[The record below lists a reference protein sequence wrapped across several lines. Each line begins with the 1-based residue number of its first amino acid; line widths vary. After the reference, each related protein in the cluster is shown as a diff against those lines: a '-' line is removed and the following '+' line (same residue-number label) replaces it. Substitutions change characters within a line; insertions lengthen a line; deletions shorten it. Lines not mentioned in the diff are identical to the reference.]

1 MLDTGRQYSRATS
14 GRRLRNLLN
23 EVDSELQFVERSDLG
38 PYVNWSSRSHA
49 PLHRWLRYRE
59 AYNPDLI
66 EKLGLN
72 GRLLDPF
79 CGCGSTLI
87 GAALNGR
94 RSIGIDV
101 NPLATFATR
110 VKLKPLTTKE
120 LGHAKRFLRAL
131 DTDMVTAKP
140 SPVPEL
146 SIAHK
151 VFEPEILVCIQQI
164 HNLIQEGDFSQATKD
179 FLLLGWVSIL
189 EQVGSY
195 FKEGNGIKYRKKKRM
210 PGRYENRPEGLW
222 QIARFGL
229 DQKRFVYEKFVGQ
242 IAMML
247 SDTHVWKNGSW
258 SEQLVVEGSALQLN
272 KIVGDESVDSIVFS
286 PPYANRFDYFES
298 MKVELWFGGFVKNYE
313 DLRAIRKKS
322 MRSHL
327 AADLS
332 QDTSVFDVLEG
343 LIGEMDQSASSWR
356 MGVPN
361 LLRGYFS
368 DLFLVLQQAQRLV
381 PKGTCNV
388 VVGNSAFAGV
398 IIPTDS
404 LTALAGMS
412 AGFRSAK
419 ILTARHLTVSPQQRV
434 ALGGF
439 SSHMRESVVVLRN

>member
-1 MLDTGRQYSRATS
+1 M
-14 GRRLRNLLN
+14 
-23 EVDSELQFVERSDLG
+23 
-38 PYVNWSSRSHA
+38 
-49 PLHRWLRYRE
+49 
-59 AYNPDLI
+59 
-66 EKLGLN
+66 
-72 GRLLDPF
+72 
-79 CGCGSTLI
+79 
-87 GAALNGR
+87 
-94 RSIGIDV
+94 
-101 NPLATFATR
+101 
-110 VKLKPLTTKE
+110 
-120 LGHAKRFLRAL
+120 
-131 DTDMVTAKP
+131 
-140 SPVPEL
+140 
-146 SIAHK
+146 
-151 VFEPEILVCIQQI
+151 
-164 HNLIQEGDFSQATKD
+164 
-179 FLLLGWVSIL
+179 
-189 EQVGSY
+189 
-195 FKEGNGIKYRKKKRM
+195 
-210 PGRYENRPEGLW
+210 
-222 QIARFGL
+222 
-229 DQKRFVYEKFVGQ
+229 
-242 IAMML
+242 
-247 SDTHVWKNGSW
+247 
-258 SEQLVVEGSALQLN
+258 
-272 KIVGDESVDSIVFS
+272 GDESVDSIVFS
-286 PPYANRFDYFES
+286 PPYANRCDYFES